1 MSDKYQKEIE
11 DILKQAEG
19 VMPGDKSWPQAPH
32 QPEEARGVFKSKRRI
47 PLSGSKISAGKLM
60 LTSFAMLILALI
72 LSAVEVPYV
81 VVLIAAG
88 LVLFV
93 AAFGLFFVR
102 SGSGPSSSYERRW
115 RGRLIEEEPGIWDR
129 VKRWL
134 RS

>member
-11 DILKQAEG
+11 EILKQAEDE
-19 VMPGDKSWPQAPH
+19 MPRDTSRAQSPPQPKL
-32 QPEEARGVFKSKRRI
+32 ARGFFKGRI
-47 PLSGSKISAGKLM
+47 PLGGLKISAGKLM

-72 LSAVEVPYV
+72 LSSAGVPYV

-93 AAFGLFFVR
+93 IAFGLFFVR
-102 SGSGPSSSYERRW
+102 PGSGPSSSYEKRW
-115 RGRLIEEEPGIWDR
+115 RGRLIEEQPAIWDR

>member
-11 DILKQAEG
+11 DILKQAED
-19 VMPGDKSWPQAPH
+19 VMPGDKPRPQSPR
-32 QPEEARGVFKSKRRI
+32 QPKQARGFFKSKGRI
-47 PLSGSKISAGKLM
+47 PLAGIKISAGKLM

-72 LSAVEVPYV
+72 LSAAGVPYV

-93 AAFGLFFVR
+93 VAFGLFFVR
-102 SGSGPSSSYERRW
+102 PGSSPSSSYEKRW
-115 RGRLIEEEPGIWDR
+115 RGRVIEEQPGIWDR